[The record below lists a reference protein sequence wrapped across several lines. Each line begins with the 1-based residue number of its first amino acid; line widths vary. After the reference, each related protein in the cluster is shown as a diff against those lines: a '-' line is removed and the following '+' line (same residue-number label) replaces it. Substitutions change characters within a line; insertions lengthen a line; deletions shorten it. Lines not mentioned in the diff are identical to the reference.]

1 MPKSIEEDLLRNNAI
16 SLQDLYGRALA
27 KNPCP
32 GIMKFTI
39 LVDPSLV
46 IFTIHLVCMEDVYFN
61 TSILHV
67 LAQNYLP
74 LGLGS

>member
-16 SLQDLYGRALA
+16 SLQDLYGHALA

-46 IFTIHLVCMEDVYFN
+46 IITIHLVCMEDVFFN